1 MSIFKSLQQ
10 KQQIGNKR
18 KKAKPKPNKRLG
30 ERLDRELP
38 YVITLITIMAASGV
52 SPFGSFTKLARY
64 KLLPYIMREARNIV
78 GQVHILGEDPL
89 SALEKRAEVSGSK
102 QYRDLLLGYVS
113 TVRNGGDI
121 ASFLQSK
128 MKSIFE
134 FEVAIGRQSV
144 AKIGG
149 LVDAYMIMQVIG
161 LSLYVVVVAM
171 SSTSSSSM
179 MPSSMSSPI
188 FSYLIV
194 FVLLPVISFL
204 ILFILDKTVSSSLV
218 GARDVL
224 LKGICIS
231 LGTLILFI
239 VLTASGV
246 LQQLVDPVYA
256 FPMMIIAA
264 SAWPAFKSMKSE
276 KNMKGMEGDLPSY
289 LRDVAESRKAGL
301 SPEKC
306 IIYASERIRDPTF
319 SKVVKAFSNQLEWG
333 VPLRKI
339 YENLSQTVKSF
350 SALIHFRILIEA
362 IESGGGYTAS
372 LEILAQSSESS
383 YNTEM
388 EKKSMLRPYFFIAFM
403 VTVLSAFTT
412 LMVAQTFS
420 GISENLQTDV
430 PGGAPSPKP
439 ASEEG
444 ISQTK
449 LFAIGISGQAW
460 MTGFLI
466 GKISTG
472 TFATGFK
479 YAIILLLITVLAI
492 VVTQELHLSPTSLLG
507 SPQA

>member
-10 KQQIGNKR
+10 KKQIGNKR
-18 KKAKPKPNKRLG
+18 KKAKPKPDKRLG

-64 KLLPYIMREARNIV
+64 KLLPYIMKEARNIV

-171 SSTSSSSM
+171 SSSATTSM
-179 MPSSMSSPI
+179 MPASMSSPI

-224 LKGICIS
+224 LKGIYLS
-231 LGTLILFI
+231 LGALILFI
-239 VLTASGV
+239 VLTASG
-246 LQQLVDPVYA
+246 
-256 FPMMIIAA
+256 
-264 SAWPAFKSMKSE
+264 
-276 KNMKGMEGDLPSY
+276 
-289 LRDVAESRKAGL
+289 
-301 SPEKC
+301 
-306 IIYASERIRDPTF
+306 
-319 SKVVKAFSNQLEWG
+319 
-333 VPLRKI
+333 
-339 YENLSQTVKSF
+339 
-350 SALIHFRILIEA
+350 
-362 IESGGGYTAS
+362 
-372 LEILAQSSESS
+372 
-383 YNTEM
+383 
-388 EKKSMLRPYFFIAFM
+388 
-403 VTVLSAFTT
+403 
-412 LMVAQTFS
+412 
-420 GISENLQTDV
+420 
-430 PGGAPSPKP
+430 APSR
-439 ASEEG
+439 
-444 ISQTK
+444 Q
-449 LFAIGISGQAW
+449 
-460 MTGFLI
+460 
-466 GKISTG
+466 
-472 TFATGFK
+472 
-479 YAIILLLITVLAI
+479 
-492 VVTQELHLSPTSLLG
+492 
-507 SPQA
+507 

>member
-1 MSIFKSLQQ
+1 
-10 KQQIGNKR
+10 
-18 KKAKPKPNKRLG
+18 
-30 ERLDRELP
+30 
-38 YVITLITIMAASGV
+38 
-52 SPFGSFTKLARY
+52 
-64 KLLPYIMREARNIV
+64 
-78 GQVHILGEDPL
+78 
-89 SALEKRAEVSGSK
+89 
-102 QYRDLLLGYVS
+102 
-113 TVRNGGDI
+113 
-121 ASFLQSK
+121 
-128 MKSIFE
+128 
-134 FEVAIGRQSV
+134 
-144 AKIGG
+144 
-149 LVDAYMIMQVIG
+149 
-161 LSLYVVVVAM
+161 
-171 SSTSSSSM
+171 
-179 MPSSMSSPI
+179 MSSPV

-194 FVLLPVISFL
+194 FVLLPAISFL
-204 ILFILDKTVSSSLV
+204 ILYVLDKTVSSSLV

-224 LKGICIS
+224 MKGIFLS
-231 LGTLILFI
+231 LATLILFV

-246 LQQLVDPVYA
+246 LQQAVDPVYA
-256 FPMMIIAA
+256 FPIMIIAA
-264 SAWPAFKSMKSE
+264 SAWPAYKSMKSE
-276 KNMKGMEGDLPSY
+276 KNMKGMEADLPSY

-301 SPEKC
+301 SPEKS
-306 IIYASERIRDPTF
+306 IIYASERLRDPTF

-383 YNTEM
+383 YNTEA

-420 GISENLQTDV
+420 GISENLTVD
-430 PGGAPSPKP
+430 GSADAPAPQP
-439 ASEEG
+439 APEEG

-449 LFAIGISGQAW
+449 LFAIGISAQAW

-479 YAIILLLITVLAI
+479 YAIILLVITILAI
-492 VVTQELHLSPTSLLG
+492 VMTQELNLSPSTLLG
-507 SPQA
+507 SPPA